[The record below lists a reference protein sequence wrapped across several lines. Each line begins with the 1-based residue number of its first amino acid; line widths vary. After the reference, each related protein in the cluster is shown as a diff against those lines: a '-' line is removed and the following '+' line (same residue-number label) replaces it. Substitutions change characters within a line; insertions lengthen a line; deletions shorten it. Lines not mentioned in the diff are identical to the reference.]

1 MDSSLERGGDCD
13 DPLRHTPARGG
24 DDTKPPE
31 TNKGPREL
39 DAPARWIR
47 DLAEE
52 NNTPSGASLSGKGEA
67 VEWRQGPRAAL
78 DILAPVVL
86 DPDILDPIVRVVL
99 DGDALDLKN
108 LDGVHEPPRQESGSS
123 GTLARLPLARFTLAI
138 SILAAGVIAALFI
151 VRALPARGTD
161 GASGHALQANLAE
174 PHVIGQIKA
183 GVEARTHEGTKERPN
198 LPLARLVLLRAPLGS
213 AGEAI
218 PLGLSLT
225 EASQDVVL
233 LLHGLPVGTTISTG
247 IALEADNWLLS
258 VSELRDAVI
267 RPPPGFVG
275 AIDLAAELRLA
286 DETVADR
293 LSLRLTWL
301 ETPKTPK
308 TTTVVAPPVDAGIQ
322 PRETS
327 DARPPNP
334 PLRRLDREE
343 ITNLLRRGE
352 EFMAA
357 GNLGPARLAFRRAA
371 EAGDPEGAFRLATT
385 YDPVL
390 LGTRGVIGVVPD
402 IAMARAWYEKAKE
415 FGSAS
420 ASMRL
425 QVLASPAP

>member
-1 MDSSLERGGDCD
+1 MDSSLDRGGDCD
-13 DPLRHTPARGG
+13 DPLRHPPAREG
-24 DDTKPPE
+24 DNTKPPE
-31 TNKGPREL
+31 TNRGPRES
-39 DAPARWIR
+39 DAPARRIR

-52 NNTPSGASLSGKGEA
+52 NIVTSTASLGSKGAA
-67 VEWRQGPRAAL
+67 VEWRQGPRAAP
-78 DILAPVVL
+78 DILAPVIL

-99 DGDALDLKN
+99 DGDALELKN
-108 LDGVHEPPRQESGSS
+108 LGGVHEPPRQESGSS
-123 GTLARLPLARFTLAI
+123 GPLARLPLARFTLAI

-161 GASGHALQANLAE
+161 GASGHALPANLAE
-174 PHVIGQIKA
+174 PHVIEQIKA
-183 GVEARTHEGTKERPN
+183 GVETRPQEGTKERPN

-225 EASQDVVL
+225 EAGQDVAL

-301 ETPKTPK
+301 ETPKT
-308 TTTVVAPPVDAGIQ
+308 TSVVAPPVDAGTPQ
-322 PRETS
+322 RETS

-352 EFMAA
+352 EFMTA

-385 YDPVL
+385 YDPML

-402 IAMARAWYEKAKE
+402 MAMARAWYEKAKE
-415 FGSAS
+415 LGSAS